1 MAHLPEAE
9 AGSIG
14 KIQVV
19 DHSPASKVDHSPTTV
34 PSEVQDFLLDRQANN
49 VSPATLRW
57 HTHALRHWLTFCED
71 NSITTTAL
79 VTPRHLRHF
88 LVDLAK
94 RHNPGGVSNIYRSV
108 KAFVRWYAA
117 EYQPLGW
124 TDPLAKVR
132 TPTVPDEILSPV
144 PAADVQ
150 AMLARCT
157 PRTFTGERDRAL
169 LLLLLDTGVRRQE
182 VLDLNIGDVNLETG
196 AVLVRQGK
204 GRKGRTVFVGARARR
219 ALLSYYR
226 MRGNTDP
233 DTPLWLTDEG
243 NRLTITG
250 LREILRR
257 RARSANVAVPT
268 PHSFRRAFAINC
280 LRNGMDLVT
289 LQRLMGHASLA
300 IITKYL
306 QLVNDDL
313 QAAHAKYGVVDN
325 L

>member
-1 MAHLPEAE
+1 MTAPKLPAVE
-9 AGSIG
+9 
-14 KIQVV
+14 
-19 DHSPASKVDHSPTTV
+19 HSPSPKVEHSPLSV
-34 PSEVQDFLLDRQANN
+34 DLEVHDFLLDRQANN

-57 HTHALRHWLTFCED
+57 HTHALRHWQTYCAAND
-71 NSITTTAL
+71 VTTTAL
-79 VTPRHLRHF
+79 ITPRHLRHF

-117 EYQPLGW
+117 EYQPPGW

-144 PAADVQ
+144 SPDDVN

-182 VLDLNIGDVNLETG
+182 ALDLNVRDVNLDTG
-196 AVLVRQGK
+196 AVQIRQGK
-204 GRKGRTVFVGARARR
+204 GRKARTVFLGARSRR
-219 ALLSYYR
+219 AILAYYR
-226 MRGNTDP
+226 LRSGTEP
-233 DTPLWLTDEG
+233 DDPLWVTDDGE
-243 NRLTITG
+243 RLTIGG
-250 LREILRR
+250 LRQLLRR
-257 RARSANVAVPT
+257 RANSANVPTPT